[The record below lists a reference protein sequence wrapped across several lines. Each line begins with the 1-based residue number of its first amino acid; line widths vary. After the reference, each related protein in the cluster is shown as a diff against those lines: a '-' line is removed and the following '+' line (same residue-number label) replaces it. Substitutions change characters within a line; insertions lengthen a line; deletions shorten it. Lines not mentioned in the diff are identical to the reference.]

1 MELDENWMN
10 FFQAGHVHILEKNDP
25 EQALTYAWQLYSSGE
40 KYYSEQLEEED
51 TALNIY
57 RHCSILLNLIN
68 DKGVSTRLF
77 ISE

>member
-1 MELDENWMN
+1 MELDENWMI
-10 FFQAGHVHILEKNDP
+10 FFQAGFVCIQEKNDP
-25 EQALTYAWQLYSSGE
+25 EQALAFAWQLYSSGE
-40 KYYSEQLEEED
+40 KYYSELEEGD

-68 DKGVSTRLF
+68 EKGVSISTF

>member
-1 MELDENWMN
+1 MELDDNWII
-10 FFQAGHVHILEKNDP
+10 FFQAGLVHIQEKNDT
-25 EQALTYAWQLYSSGE
+25 EQALAYAWQLYSSGE
-40 KYYSEQLEEED
+40 KYYSELEEED

-68 DKGVSTRLF
+68 DNGVSTRMF